1 MNKPRVAESEEEQC
15 YAFTKGKRRC
25 LLEHTEDTMFCR
37 IHHNYPNE
45 YHAKITNPTFL
56 EGFTARNRAE
66 DIKELEWN
74 LTNNINVLEVT
85 YLSSMEDS
93 IIYGPFYNWYCG
105 FFKEDPWKYPN
116 LANATLRD
124 AIRVHNYQLEAG
136 NHGHKITQ
144 EMEGLLAAQKET
156 TSCQQF
162 LEKVISILQR
172 YHLVNRDFQDK
183 AVDDLLETGLADT
196 FLWSST
202 NKNLWIENL
211 EKEFGEKIKTIP
223 ENLKVRLEK
232 SFLGFTKFILLPKI
246 QERKIYLKT
255 LAKSRVTIY
264 KENLMAKAYHP
275 ARYLEWCLDEDDKK
289 EYEEDFRTSIK
300 DLQAESKQLYI
311 EMLSNLA

>member
-15 YAFTKGKRRC
+15 YAFTRTKRRC
-25 LLEHTEDTMFCR
+25 LLEHTDETMFCR
-37 IHHNYPNE
+37 THQNYPND

-56 EGFTARNRAE
+56 EGFTERNRAE

-74 LTNNINVLEVT
+74 LTNNINVLETT

-136 NHGHKITQ
+136 NHNHKITE

-172 YHLVNRDFQDK
+172 YNLVNRDFQDK
-183 AVDDLLETGLADT
+183 AVDDLLETGIADI

-211 EKEFGEKIKTIP
+211 EKEFVEKIKTIP
-223 ENLKVRLEK
+223 ENLKVRIEK

-246 QERKIYLKT
+246 QERKKYLKIV
-255 LAKSRVTIY
+255 AKSRVSVY
-264 KENLMAKAYHP
+264 KEDLMAKTYHP

-289 EYEEDFRTSIK
+289 EYEEDFGTSIK

-311 EMLSNLA
+311 EMLGNLA

>member
-1 MNKPRVAESEEEQC
+1 
-15 YAFTKGKRRC
+15 
-25 LLEHTEDTMFCR
+25 
-37 IHHNYPNE
+37 
-45 YHAKITNPTFL
+45 
-56 EGFTARNRAE
+56 
-66 DIKELEWN
+66 
-74 LTNNINVLEVT
+74 
-85 YLSSMEDS
+85 MEDS

-136 NHGHKITQ
+136 NHNHKITQ

-311 EMLSNLA
+311 EMLANLA

>member
-1 MNKPRVAESEEEQC
+1 
-15 YAFTKGKRRC
+15 
-25 LLEHTEDTMFCR
+25 MFCR

-74 LTNNINVLEVT
+74 LTNNINVLEAT

-136 NHGHKITQ
+136 NHNHKITQ

-311 EMLSNLA
+311 EMLANLA